1 MKDLI
6 SVIVPVYNIAPYLP
20 RSISSI
26 LAQTYS
32 RLEVIA
38 VDDGSSDDSLA
49 MLHKLAAQDAR
60 IRVIHQ
66 ENGGVTQ
73 ARLTGVAA
81 AKGEWIGFVD
91 GDDEIEP
98 DMYERL
104 LHNAEEYHADISH
117 CGYQMV
123 FPDHVDEYYNTGRV
137 LAQDR
142 QSGLLALIDG
152 SFVEPTLC
160 SKLFRKRLF
169 EKLLDGAMDRAIRNT
184 EDLLMNFYL
193 FYAANAAVYEDVC
206 PYHYMVRKSSAATSG
221 VNEHK
226 LRDPLSVLKTIKRE
240 TAGDEL
246 LQRTVNGRIAA
257 CLIGLA
263 TIPLGNQREL
273 IQPYRDSAR
282 KELRELV
289 PELMRGGYS
298 GRTRLLSAWAALWPW
313 SYAAVHR
320 VYARLKGTDR
330 KYEVR

>member
-1 MKDLI
+1 MI

-20 RSISSI
+20 RSVSSI
-26 LAQTYS
+26 LAQTYGE
-32 RLEVIA
+32 LEVIA

-49 MLHKLAAQDAR
+49 VLHKLAAQDAR

-66 ENGGVTQ
+66 ENKGVTQ

-104 LHNAEEYHADISH
+104 LRNAEEYHADISH

-123 FPDHVDEYYNTGRV
+123 FPDRVDYYYNTGR
-137 LAQDR
+137 LIRQDR
-142 QSGLLALIDG
+142 RSALQALIEG
-152 SFVEPTLC
+152 SFIEPGLWN
-160 SKLFRKRLF
+160 KLFHKTLF
-169 EKLLDGAMDRAIRNT
+169 HSLLHSDAVDCSIKNM
-184 EDLLMNFYL
+184 EDLLVNFYL
-193 FYAANAAVYEDVC
+193 FREAGSAVYEDLC
-206 PYHYMVRKSSAATSG
+206 PYHYMIRNGSAATSG

-263 TIPLGNQREL
+263 TMPLGNQREL

-282 KELRELV
+282 RELRELV